1 MSYCHA
7 RGALLNARGRYPTGR
22 GNSYLAQHDHRATR
36 VDRSKVKSLLLR
48 MLIGGPAAL
57 LPWTSALAA
66 EEQPPRKLDFFV
78 GAGAL
83 YDDNLFRQPAG
94 ADLSAV
100 AANLHR
106 DDLIERLSA
115 GVDGTWTLARQSFEL
130 KAHGDG
136 NRFEHNDQLNN
147 VSGKAMGSW
156 DWRLGNRLSGR
167 LGADYSRSLA
177 NFANNLVLVKDLLTQ
192 KSSFASGTYLL
203 GNRWTINA
211 EVRWSSTTHGAEIR
225 QVDDDNIRTQKIGLG
240 FSLSPSA
247 TIGWNYRHS
256 NANFAGAQQDST
268 TALYDRNYDESA
280 SIFWLKYALGGKTDF
295 SAEGGYLRRNYP
307 NAAIGNYSGGTG
319 RAKLAWHP
327 GPKTELD
334 ISGWRDL
341 TAYIDAESNYFVSTG
356 GSIAPTWVPTE
367 RITASLA
374 VAWESQKYI
383 GSEPSVLGD
392 PFRRDTVRSVQANA
406 VYMPRD
412 PLELD
417 LTLRREQRGSNRSS
431 LTYTDNL
438 AILGVRFT
446 F

>member
-1 MSYCHA
+1 MCPDERWKVPLPRILIA
-7 RGALLNARGRYPTGR
+7 LGAG
-22 GNSYLAQHDHRATR
+22 
-36 VDRSKVKSLLLR
+36 
-48 MLIGGPAAL
+48 L
-57 LPWTSALAA
+57 LPWATSSAA
-66 EEQPPRKLDFFV
+66 EEQPARKLDFFV

-83 YDDNLFRQPAG
+83 YDDNLFRQPTG
-94 ADLSAV
+94 ADLSAI

-115 GVDGTWTLARQSFEL
+115 GVDGTWTLARQTFEL
-130 KAHGDG
+130 KAHGDD

-156 DWRLGNRLSGR
+156 DWRLGSRWSGR
-167 LGADYSRSLA
+167 LGGDYARSLA
-177 NFANNLVLVKDLLTQ
+177 DFANNLVLVKDLLTQ
-192 KSSFASGTYLL
+192 KSSFANGTYLL
-203 GNRWTINA
+203 GNRWTLSA
-211 EVRWSSTTHGAEIR
+211 DVRWSSTSHGAQIR
-225 QVDDDNIRTQKIGLG
+225 QVDDDTIRTQKFGLG
-240 FSLSPSA
+240 FSLSPSV

-256 NANFAGAQQDST
+256 NANFAGDQQAPT
-268 TALYDRNYDESA
+268 TAQYDRNYDESA
-280 SIFWLKYALGGKTDF
+280 SNFWLKSALGSKTDF
-295 SAEGGYLRRNYP
+295 NLEGGYLRRNYP

-319 RAKLAWHP
+319 RATLAWHP

-334 ISGWRDL
+334 VTGWRDL

-356 GSIAPTWVPTE
+356 ARIAPTWIPTE
-367 RITASLA
+367 RITTSLA
-374 VAWESQKYI
+374 ASWESQKYI
-383 GSEPSVLGD
+383 GSEPAVLGD

-406 VYMPRD
+406 AYVPRD

>member
-1 MSYCHA
+1 MSA
-7 RGALLNARGRYPTGR
+7 YPTGR
-22 GNSYLAQHDHRATR
+22 GNGYIPQHEDRAIR
-36 VDRSKVKSLLLR
+36 VDRSKVKSLFLR
-48 MLIGGPAAL
+48 MLIAGPAAL
-57 LPWTSALAA
+57 LPWTPSIGA

-115 GVDGTWTLARQSFEL
+115 GVEGAWTLGRQTFEL
-130 KAHGDG
+130 KGHGDD

-156 DWRLGNRLSGR
+156 DWRLGNRWSGR
-167 LGADYSRSLA
+167 LGADYARSLA
-177 NFANNLVLVKDLLTQ
+177 DFANNLVLVKDLLTQ

-203 GNRWTINA
+203 GNRWTISA
-211 EVRWSSTTHGAEIR
+211 DVRWSSTSHGAEIR
-225 QVDDDNIRTQKIGLG
+225 QVDDDNIRTQKFGLG

-247 TIGWNYRHS
+247 SIGWNYRHA
-256 NANFAGAQQDST
+256 NANFAGDQQVT
-268 TALYDRNYDESA
+268 TTGQYDRNYDESA
-280 SIFWLKYALGGKTDF
+280 SVFWLKYALGSKTDF
-295 SAEGGYLRRNYP
+295 NLEVGYLRRNYP
-307 NAAIGNYSGGTG
+307 NAAIGNYTGGTG
-319 RAKLAWHP
+319 RAKLTWHP
-327 GPKTELD
+327 GPKTALELT
-334 ISGWRDL
+334 GWRDL

-356 GSIAPTWVPTE
+356 ARIAPTWVPSE
-367 RITASLA
+367 RITTSLA
-374 VAWESQKYI
+374 ASWESQKYI

-392 PFRRDTVRSVQANA
+392 PSRRDTVRSIQANA
-406 VYMPRD
+406 SYLPRD

-417 LTLRREQRGSNRSS
+417 LTLRHEQRGSNRSS
-431 LTYTDNL
+431 LSYRDNL

>member
-1 MSYCHA
+1 M
-7 RGALLNARGRYPTGR
+7 
-22 GNSYLAQHDHRATR
+22 
-36 VDRSKVKSLLLR
+36 
-48 MLIGGPAAL
+48 MIGGPAAL
-57 LPWTSALAA
+57 LPCTAALAA
-66 EEQPPRKLDFFV
+66 EEQPPRKLDFYV

-83 YDDNLFRQPAG
+83 YDDNLFRQPTG

-106 DDLIERLSA
+106 DDLIERLTA
-115 GVDGTWTLARQSFEL
+115 GVDGTWTLARQTFQL
-130 KAHGDG
+130 KAHGDE

-177 NFANNLVLVKDLLTQ
+177 DFANNLVLVKDLLTQ
-192 KSSFASGTYLL
+192 KSSFASGSYLL

-211 EVRWSSTTHGAEIR
+211 DVRWSSTSHGAEIR
-225 QVDDDNIRTQKIGLG
+225 QVDDDNIRTQKIGVG
-240 FSLSPSA
+240 FSLSPNA

-268 TALYDRNYDESA
+268 ALYDRNYDESA
-280 SIFWLKYALGGKTDF
+280 SLLWLKYILGGKTDF
-295 SAEGGYLRRNYP
+295 NLEGGYLRRNYP

-356 GSIAPTWVPTE
+356 ASIAPTWVPTE
-367 RITASLA
+367 RITTSLTAS
-374 VAWESQKYI
+374 WERQKYI
-383 GSEPSVLGD
+383 GSEPAVLGD
-392 PFRRDTVRSVQANA
+392 PFRRDTVKSVQASA
-406 VYMPRD
+406 VYLPRD

-417 LTLRREQRGSNRSS
+417 LTLRHEQRGSNRSS